1 MMTHDK
7 ATDTTDCELPD
18 AQTEATTSSLFCTVL
33 HFSKCLTQQTA
44 FTVTNIL
51 NEVTSSAAMYIATY
65 DWHSINTFRI
75 SQYACTYLSHGGEIQ
90 QCKNVRI
97 LR

>member
-33 HFSKCLTQQTA
+33 HFSKCRDHKSSDCACYIVAARNTA
-44 FTVTNIL
+44 TG
-51 NEVTSSAAMYIATY
+51 A
-65 DWHSINTFRI
+65 
-75 SQYACTYLSHGGEIQ
+75 EI
-90 QCKNVRI
+90 VRNAEGC
-97 LR
+97 